1 MTSTTIS
8 SATPIDP
15 RTGWVLLHKDEQE
28 IYVWAVHASG
38 WQSLGWSL
46 GPAPIQAPEPTPEP
60 PMEPEEPDPEEPEEP
75 GPKEPAPE
83 EPADPAPED
92 PGAGVTLLAGQE
104 LPRESTPESTLADL
118 LPGAPESS
126 EAPDAAT
133 TIGADLHDADAVMPD
148 FAAMTKAE
156 IIEHCS
162 RNHGVLLDSS
172 LTKSALISEA
182 EALSAAAPQPAGLMD
197 DLMT

>member
-75 GPKEPAPE
+75 DTEEPAPE
-83 EPADPAPED
+83 KPADPAPED
-92 PGAGVTLLAGQE
+92 PGAGVTLPASQKLLAE
-104 LPRESTPESTLADL
+104 TAPESPLADL

-126 EAPDAAT
+126 EDSEAAT
-133 TIGADLHDADAVMPD
+133 TIGADRLDPDAVMPD

-182 EALSAAAPQPAGLMD
+182 ERLEDPLLG
-197 DLMT
+197 

>member
-38 WQSLGWSL
+38 WQSLGWSV
-46 GPAPIQAPEPTPEP
+46 GPAPIQAPEPAPEP
-60 PMEPEEPDPEEPEEP
+60 PMEPEEPDS
-75 GPKEPAPE
+75 
-83 EPADPAPED
+83 
-92 PGAGVTLLAGQE
+92 GAGVTLPAE
-104 LPRESTPESTLADL
+104 TAPESPLADL

-126 EAPDAAT
+126 EDPEAPT

-172 LTKSALISEA
+172 LTKSALIGEA
-182 EALSAAAPQPAGLMD
+182 EALSATAPEPAGLMD
-197 DLMT
+197 DLIG

>member
-38 WQSLGWSL
+38 WQALGWSVGSAAVL
-46 GPAPIQAPEPTPEP
+46 PAEPEPEP
-60 PMEPEEPDPEEPEEP
+60 PMEPEEPDPEDP
-75 GPKEPAPE
+75 GPESQ
-83 EPADPAPED
+83 PADRFPD
-92 PGAGVTLLAGQE
+92 
-104 LPRESTPESTLADL
+104 
-118 LPGAPESS
+118 APESNEEP
-126 EAPDAAT
+126 EAST
-133 TIGADLHDADAVMPD
+133 TIEADVLDPAVAMPD

-162 RNHGVLLDSS
+162 SEYGVLLDAS
-172 LTKSALISEA
+172 LTKSALIGEA
-182 EALSAAAPQPAGLMD
+182 EALAAAAPLPDALMD

>member
-38 WQSLGWSL
+38 WQSLGWSV
-46 GPAPIQAPEPTPEP
+46 GPAPLQAPEPSPEP

-75 GPKEPAPE
+75 APEEPGPE

-92 PGAGVTLLAGQE
+92 PGAGVTLPAE
-104 LPRESTPESTLADL
+104 TAPENPLADL

-126 EAPDAAT
+126 EDPEAAT
-133 TIGADLHDADAVMPD
+133 TIGADLLDRDAVMPD

-162 RNHGVLLDSS
+162 RKHSVLLDSS

-182 EALSAAAPQPAGLMD
+182 ERLEDPLLG
-197 DLMT
+197 

>member
-75 GPKEPAPE
+75 GPEEPAPE

-92 PGAGVTLLAGQE
+92 PGAGVTLLAGQK
-104 LPRESTPESTLADL
+104 LPAETAPESPLADL

-126 EAPDAAT
+126 EDPETAT
-133 TIGADLHDADAVMPD
+133 TIGADLLDADAVMPD

-182 EALSAAAPQPAGLMD
+182 ERLEDPLLG
-197 DLMT
+197 

>member
-46 GPAPIQAPEPTPEP
+46 GPAPIQAPEPSPEP
-60 PMEPEEPDPEEPEEP
+60 PMEPEDPDPEELPSES
-75 GPKEPAPE
+75 APE
-83 EPADPAPED
+83 SP
-92 PGAGVTLLAGQE
+92 
-104 LPRESTPESTLADL
+104 LADL

-126 EAPDAAT
+126 EAPETAT
-133 TIGADLHDADAVMPD
+133 TIGADLIDPDAVMPD

-182 EALSAAAPQPAGLMD
+182 ERLEDPLLG
-197 DLMT
+197 

>member
-1 MTSTTIS
+1 MTSTSMS

-60 PMEPEEPDPEEPEEP
+60 PMEPEEPEEPEPE
-75 GPKEPAPE
+75 ETAPE
-83 EPADPAPED
+83 EPDSGED
-92 PGAGVTLLAGQE
+92 LTRPVGQE
-104 LPRESTPESTLADL
+104 LPAETAPESPLADL

-126 EAPDAAT
+126 EDREAPT

-162 RNHGVLLDSS
+162 RKHGVLLDSS

-197 DLMT
+197 DLIG

>member
-1 MTSTTIS
+1 MTSTSMS

-60 PMEPEEPDPEEPEEP
+60 PMEPEEPKEPEPE
-75 GPKEPAPE
+75 EPAPE

-92 PGAGVTLLAGQE
+92 PGAGVM
-104 LPRESTPESTLADL
+104 LPAETAPESPLADL
-118 LPGAPESS
+118 LPGAPENS
-126 EAPDAAT
+126 EAPETAT
-133 TIGADLHDADAVMPD
+133 TIGADLHDPDAVMPD

-162 RNHGVLLDSS
+162 REYGVLLDAS

-182 EALSAAAPQPAGLMD
+182 EALVLGANLD
-197 DLMT
+197 DDIGGDLLA

>member
-1 MTSTTIS
+1 MTSTSMS

-28 IYVWAVHASG
+28 IYVWVVHASG
-38 WQSLGWSL
+38 WQSLGWSV

-60 PMEPEEPDPEEPEEP
+60 PMEPEEPEEPEPEEP
-75 GPKEPAPE
+75 TPE
-83 EPADPAPED
+83 EPDSD
-92 PGAGVTLLAGQE
+92 AGVTLPAETAPGN
-104 LPRESTPESTLADL
+104 PLADL

-126 EAPDAAT
+126 EDREAPT

-162 RNHGVLLDSS
+162 RKHGVLLDSS

-197 DLMT
+197 DLIG